1 MIENTMWVMRTIV
14 VYGFLI
20 WLIPFLVSFC
30 LIRQDGTKI
39 VNEITFKTIMIIVSS
54 ATGSY
59 LLPKLHRRYNT
70 LRSTE
75 SSQIKRGLLS
85 TSDLVDGY
93 TVGIIWMIINWILD
107 FLVLLPLTGMSL
119 RTYFLE
125 IGLRYFN
132 MLFQAVCVHNVAVNM
147 KTIGG
152 EMYATN
158 TDKPKKKI
166 T

>member
-1 MIENTMWVMRTIV
+1 MWVMRTIV

-20 WLIPFLVSFC
+20 WLIPFLISLC
-30 LIRQDGTKI
+30 LIDQDGKKS
-39 VNEITFKTIMIIVSS
+39 VDEITFKRIMIISS
-54 ATGSY
+54 IATGSY
-59 LLPKLHRRYNT
+59 LLTKLHRRYDT
-70 LRSTE
+70 IISTD
-75 SSQIKRGLLS
+75 SSQIKQGLLS
-85 TSDLVDGY
+85 TSDLVNGY
-93 TVGIIWMIINWILD
+93 TVGIIWMAINWILD
-107 FLVLLPLTGMSL
+107 ILVLLPLTGMSL

-158 TDKPKKKI
+158 TDKPKKKM
-166 T
+166 